1 VLFRQVVATI
11 LGSIFTK
18 LLIFFGVPL
27 QQEVVAPERACI
39 KVSLMIAFTV
49 DALECVQA

>member
-1 VLFRQVVATI
+1 MLFQQVVATI

-27 QQEVVAPERACI
+27 QQEMVAPEMACTE
-39 KVSLMIAFTV
+39 VSLMIAFTV
-49 DALECVQA
+49 DALEYV